1 MKINQFLL
9 SILPVSLLFL
19 FAVTESKAFVNC
31 QPKYDND
38 KRSLSSL
45 KGKCSVCHVDASG
58 NGPQNEFGRG
68 FKAAGFMITDD
79 LVAKFPQ
86 LFKQPDETPST
97 SSGSVNQDIDI
108 GSPSIKRVKPSKVR
122 INLQS
127 MATVIG
133 NNFAEGSK
141 AFIDNIEVL
150 TTFKSKFK
158 LIIEFILNSTG
169 QHELKVKNSD
179 GKESNSVNI
188 KGK

>member
-1 MKINQFLL
+1 MISGLNNAQ
-9 SILPVSLLFL
+9 
-19 FAVTESKAFVNC
+19 AFSNC
-31 QPKYDND
+31 QFKYDND
-38 KRSLSSL
+38 KRALPKF
-45 KGKCSVCHVDASG
+45 KGMCNVCHLSENG
-58 NGPQNEFGRG
+58 SGPQNEFGRA
-68 FKAAGFMITDD
+68 FVAAGFMITDD
-79 LVAKFPQ
+79 FVEKFPQ